1 MRAESLST
9 SSAKAINRQALADI
23 YERYNSDIFRYACR
37 LLNDRDLAEDC
48 VADTFHR
55 FLVAVRGGT
64 SIENSRAYL
73 YRTAHNW
80 ITDHYRRRP
89 PPDVSWEEEIHVD
102 TNGNPSQVIAQEMD
116 RRRIH
121 AALLRL
127 SPEQRQVIELRYL
140 ENLSHFEVAAVLG
153 KTVEATR
160 ALQYRATEALR
171 QLLVDEHELPS
182 NE

>member
-1 MRAESLST
+1 MRTETL
-9 SSAKAINRQALADI
+9 SAKPGVAIDKQALADI
-23 YERYNSDIFRYACR
+23 YERYSPDIFRYAYR
-37 LLNDRDLAEDC
+37 LLDDNELAEDC

-55 FLVAVRGGT
+55 FLIAIQGGT
-64 SIENSRAYL
+64 SFENMRAYL
-73 YRTAHNW
+73 YRVAHNW

-89 PPDVSWEEEIHVD
+89 PPSISFEDKLHIDPED
-102 TNGNPSQVIAQEMD
+102 NPSHLVMQEMD
-116 RRRIH
+116 RQRMR

-160 ALQYRATEALR
+160 ALQYRALEALR
-171 QLLVDEHELPS
+171 QILAE
-182 NE
+182 

>member
-1 MRAESLST
+1 MGEMVSMRAESLATT
-9 SSAKAINRQALADI
+9 SASKVDKQALADI
-23 YERYNSDIFRYACR
+23 YKRYSPDIFRYAYR
-37 LLNDRDLAEDC
+37 LLDDGDLAEDC

-55 FLVAVRGGT
+55 FLIAVRGGT
-64 SIENSRAYL
+64 SIENLRAYL

-89 PPDVSWEEEIHVD
+89 PPNIPFEEDLHSD
-102 TNGNPSQVIAQEMD
+102 PQGNPSSLVAQEMD
-116 RRRIH
+116 RQRMR

-140 ENLSHFEVAAVLG
+140 ENLAHFEVAAVLG

-160 ALQYRATEALR
+160 ALQYRALESLR
-171 QLLVDEHELPS
+171 QILAEQD
-182 NE
+182 